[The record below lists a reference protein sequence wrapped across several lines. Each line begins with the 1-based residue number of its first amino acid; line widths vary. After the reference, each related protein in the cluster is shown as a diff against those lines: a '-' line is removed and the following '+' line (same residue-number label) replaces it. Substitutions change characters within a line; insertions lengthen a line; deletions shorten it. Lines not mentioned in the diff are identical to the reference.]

1 MDFIVIYFSK
11 LHNNILNG
19 LSETLLILYEK
30 QDKEITL
37 QNMEENLPTLDLK
50 F

>member
-1 MDFIVIYFSK
+1 MDFIFIYFSK

-19 LSETLLILYEK
+19 LSETLLKLYEK
-30 QDKEITL
+30 QDKEITP
-37 QNMEENLPTLDLK
+37 QNMEENLSTLDIK